1 MAGSSA
7 AERIRV
13 PPDTLR
19 AIREAISAA
28 TLRPEAEAVGELV
41 AALESL
47 ARKLGIAKSRAI
59 GWVEAA
65 RADKRSRPFA
75 ESMMEQFP
83 LDSAQGR
90 ALMSLAEALLR
101 TPDPKR
107 ADQLIAE
114 RLAEVRG
121 GDARR
126 KGGPAGTAAHV
137 DVNAHAERPKDNL
150 LLRVGFA
157 LLSGV
162 SRLLPDVGK
171 ELDGDFSA
179 ATLTKPLVAPVVRA
193 ALRRSMEMLGEAFIV
208 GETIESALARGKAN
222 PGLALCSFDVLGEGA
237 RTEADAQRYFESYA
251 TAIEA
256 LGHQPPGTVH
266 QRSSISVKLSAL
278 EPRYSLLQN
287 QRVARNL
294 VPRMQ
299 ELARNAARVGI
310 GMTIDAEE
318 ADRLDLSLDIIEALA
333 RDKTTVGWDGL
344 GLAVQAYGR
353 RAPFVIDWVAQL
365 ARESGRRM
373 TVRLVKGAYWDSE
386 IKRAQERGL
395 SSFPVYTSKAATDA
409 SYLVCA
415 QRLFAANDVI
425 YPQFATHNAFT
436 VAAVLELAPVKAR
449 YEFQRLHGMGELLFE
464 AVRADVPNLP
474 PVRAYAP
481 VGTHEDLLPYLVR
494 RLLENGANT
503 SFVHQFLNP
512 QVPVEQVVRDP
523 VSALN
528 DVTEQAKATSRIREP
543 QALYGAERR
552 NSDGPDWGDPA
563 ELTALQAELAKRAVQ
578 MNAGGPI
585 LGGKSVRDADVPV
598 VAPANFLEIVGLSRD
613 ATADEINR
621 AMEVGA
627 RAQPAWDALPAAERA
642 ACLDRAA
649 ALLEER
655 RVQYLSLLVREAGKT
670 LPDAVAELREAVD
683 FCRYYAARG
692 RELFGGAQQLNG
704 PTGERN
710 LLSLHGRGVFVCISP
725 WNFPLAIFT
734 GQITAA
740 LMAGNSVV
748 AKPAPATP
756 LVAHAMT
763 ALLHEAGVPGD
774 VLQLT
779 PADGPAFGDV
789 ALKHPGLA
797 GVAFTGST
805 ATAATINRTLANRDG
820 AIVPLIAETGG
831 VNAMIVDATALPE
844 QVVDDVIASAF
855 TSAGQR
861 CSALRVLY
869 LQEEIA
875 DRVIGMLG
883 GAMKCLVVGEPN
895 DLSTDVGPVIS
906 EAAQKRLREHAARM
920 RRESALLYACPLD
933 QRHEIGYFFAP
944 HLFELR
950 ALDQLRTEEFGP
962 ILHVARYKADEL
974 PQVIE
979 AIRRTGFGL
988 TLGVHSRL
996 ESVADHVFRSLP
1008 VGNTYVN
1015 RNMIGAVV
1023 GVQPFGG
1030 QGLSGTGPKAG
1041 GPHYLLR
1048 FANERTLTINTVAV
1062 GGNVELLS

>member
-1 MAGSSA
+1 MAVVETTSPPHSSA
-7 AERIRV
+7 
-13 PPDTLR
+13 LR
-19 AIREAISAA
+19 AFREAISEA
-28 TLRPEAEAVGELV
+28 TLRPESV
-41 AALESL
+41 ALKDLRSALEGVD
-47 ARKLGIAKSRAI
+47 RKLASAKSRAAR
-59 GWVEAA
+59 WVEAA
-65 RADKRSRPFA
+65 RHDKRSRPFA
-75 ESMMEQFP
+75 ESLMEQFP
-83 LDSAQGR
+83 LDSPQGR

-101 TPDPKR
+101 TPDPQR

-114 RLAEVRG
+114 RLSEVREARG
-121 GDARR
+121 ADRDASQEGESPPARR
-126 KGGPAGTAAHV
+126 A
-137 DVNAHAERPKDNL
+137 DDL
-150 LLRVGFA
+150 LLGLGFA
-157 LLSGV
+157 LLGAV
-162 SRLLPDVGK
+162 SRLLPDVSK
-171 ELDGDFSA
+171 ELSGEFSA
-179 ATLTKPLVAPVVRA
+179 ATLTKPFMAPMVRT
-193 ALRRSMEMLGEAFIV
+193 ALRRAMRTLGEAFIV
-208 GETIESALARGKAN
+208 GETIQSALARGRSHA
-222 PGLALCSFDVLGEGA
+222 GLALCSFDVLGEGA
-237 RTEADAQRYFESYA
+237 RTEADAQRYFDSYA
-251 TAIEA
+251 AAIEA
-256 LGHQPPGTVH
+256 LSHQPPGTVH
-266 QRSSISVKLSAL
+266 ERSSISVKLSAL
-278 EPRYSLLQN
+278 EPRYTLLQSA
-287 QRVARNL
+287 RVARNL
-294 VPRMQ
+294 IPRML
-299 ELARNAARVGI
+299 ELARGAARAGI

-318 ADRLDLSLDIIEALA
+318 ADRLDLSLDIVEALA
-333 RDKTTVGWDGL
+333 RDEATRNWDGL

-353 RAPFVIDWVAQL
+353 RAPLVIDWVAEL
-365 ARESGRRM
+365 GRATGRRM

-415 QRLFAANDVI
+415 RRLFAAGDVI
-425 YPQFATHNAFT
+425 YPQFATHNALT
-436 VAAVLELAPVKAR
+436 VGAVLEMAPPAAR
-449 YEFQRLHGMGELLFE
+449 YEFQRLHGMGEVLFD
-464 AVRADVPNLP
+464 AVRIDVANLP

-523 VSALN
+523 LVTLN
-528 DVTEQAKATSRIREP
+528 QLSQQPDPASRIREP
-543 QALYGAERR
+543 SALYGPDRR
-552 NSDGPDWGDPA
+552 NSGGPDWGDPA
-563 ELTALQAELAKRAVQ
+563 ELEKLSTELEKQAVL
-578 MNAGGPI
+578 MNVGGPI
-585 LGGKSVRDADVPV
+585 LGGRPVEDADLPV
-598 VAPANFLEIVGLSRD
+598 VSPANFLEIVGLSRD
-613 ATADEINR
+613 ATADEINT
-621 AMEVGA
+621 AMHTGC
-627 RAQPAWDALPAAERA
+627 RAQAAWDARPAVERA

-649 ALLEER
+649 NLLEER
-655 RVQYLSLLVREAGKT
+655 RVEFLSLLVREAGKT

-692 RELFGGAQQLNG
+692 RELFGDPDPLAG

-763 ALLHEAGVPGD
+763 RLLHEAGIPGD

-779 PADGPAFGDV
+779 PADGPAFGEV
-789 ALKHPGLA
+789 ALKHPALA

-805 ATAATINRTLANRDG
+805 ATAATINRALANREG
-820 AIVPLIAETGG
+820 AIIPLIAETGG

-844 QVVDDVIASAF
+844 QVVDDAITSAF

-875 DRVIGMLG
+875 DRIIEMLT
-883 GAMKCLVVGEPN
+883 GAMRCLVVGDPAE
-895 DLSTDVGPVIS
+895 LATDVGPVIS
-906 EAAQKRLREHAARM
+906 GAALERLRKHATRM
-920 RRESALLYACPLD
+920 RQESQLLYACPLD
-933 QRHEIGYFFAP
+933 QKHELGYFFAP

-962 ILHVARYKADEL
+962 ILHVARYKAEQL
-974 PQVIE
+974 PGVID
-979 AIRRTGFGL
+979 AIRRTGYGL

-996 ESVADHVFRSLP
+996 QSVADHVFRSVP